1 VDALARHGAAQE
13 KERAR
18 LGNLWD
24 DSGDDLVFRSTTG
37 PPLNRRNLAKRSF
50 KPLLEKAGL
59 PHCVRFHDLRHTAA
73 SLLFSRGTHPKMV
86 QEMLGHSDVSV
97 TLNTYSH
104 VIPGMDD
111 RVVGDMEDTLS

>member
-1 VDALARHGAAQE
+1 
-13 KERAR
+13 
-18 LGNLWD
+18 
-24 DSGDDLVFRSTTG
+24 VFRSTTG
-37 PPLNRRNLAKRSF
+37 SPLNRHNLVARSF

-59 PHCVRFHDLRHTAA
+59 PHSVRLHDLRHTVA

-104 VIPGMDD
+104 MVPGMQD
-111 RVVGDMEDTLS
+111 RVVGDMEDALS